1 MKANSLLKSLYFI
14 ATITFSINVFAN
26 NPEEKILLEN
36 DALKVEFDKKTGTLV
51 YMEYKKQGR
60 IIQKRQQLA
69 QSFKMWVPTTDRS
82 DNSILGKEH
91 SLSRYNLKGNKLIF
105 EWENLNSTT
114 VRNLNIKFTGIV
126 ELKKEGLVFT
136 GSLENKS
143 NLTVEA
149 IFWPYFGDLYL
160 PDKENETN
168 WMNFRYAGGLEKTPI
183 YPTFKNIPGY
193 HGVDYPI
200 QIHNVQYSHFG
211 LIQSND
217 QGIYV
222 GYHDTTDRINL
233 NFTFELKPGFE
244 YCLDSWMRFGKVAKE
259 DTIDGKLSHYE
270 FYCTHFPYTNTN
282 ETTELDPIVFNP
294 YQGDWHSG
302 ADFYKKWRTTWSNTL
317 PLPEWASDV
326 HAWMQIQINS
336 AEDRPMFPYNR
347 LTDYCK
353 ECLEYKVK
361 AIQLTG
367 WTNGGQDRGIP
378 SHDTDPLL
386 GTYDDL
392 KNAISACEKMGVKII
407 LFNKYTWADQSQD
420 WFKNE
425 LINYS
430 IKDQYGNYRVYP
442 GYQYVTPMQLSD
454 INTRRLIPMCPL
466 SDAWRKI
473 AVKEFNKSIELGAS
487 GMLYDENQHH
497 GGAMYCFD
505 KNHGHHVP
513 ASIYPGD
520 KLLQDDFTKVK
531 QQKKPDYLFCGES
544 NRDLQFQSYQMTYF
558 RIEGNHIPMHRY
570 VAPKEKMIMTIGG
583 HNDRKFVNIALKNNF
598 ILSYEPRN
606 FKGQLKEI
614 PRTMQYGRMMD
625 SLRKKYKEYLWDGI
639 FMDTEGVKV
648 FNKNEQYADYS
659 VFVNPKNGKQ
669 AIVIVNNDFVSS
681 VTISL
686 NTKKDYVQVSPE
698 NLKENTFGG
707 SISIGPLSAVVL
719 IEK

>member
-1 MKANSLLKSLYFI
+1 MKTRTLLKTLFFI
-14 ATITFSINVFAN
+14 VTIIYNIEVLGN
-26 NPEEKILLEN
+26 NPQYKILLEN
-36 DALKVEFDKKTGTLV
+36 DIVKVEFDKKTGTLV
-51 YMEYKKQGR
+51 YMEYKKTGW
-60 IIQKRQQLA
+60 IIENRQELA
-69 QSFKMWVPTTDRS
+69 QSFKMWVPTNDRR

-91 SLSRYNLKGNKLIF
+91 ELSGYNLKENKLIL

-114 VRNLNIKFTGIV
+114 TKNLDIKFTGIV
-126 ELKKEGLVFT
+126 ELKNEGLVFT
-136 GSLENKS
+136 ASLVNKS
-143 NLTVEA
+143 KLTVEA
-149 IFWPYFGDLYL
+149 IYWPYFGDLYL
-160 PDKENETN
+160 PEKENQTN
-168 WMNFRYAGGLEKTPI
+168 WLNFNYGGGMGKSPI
-183 YPTFKNIPGY
+183 YPNFRSTMGY
-193 HGVDYPI
+193 WGVEYPT
-200 QIHNVQYSHFG
+200 QTHSVQYAHFG
-211 LIQSND
+211 LIQSKD

-222 GYHDTTDRINL
+222 GNHDTTDRINL

-244 YCLDSWMRFGKVAKE
+244 YCHETWMSSGKVAKE
-259 DTIDGKLSHYE
+259 DTIDGQFSHYE

-282 ETTELDPIVFNP
+282 ETTELDSIIFNP
-294 YQGDWHSG
+294 YQGDWHAG
-302 ADFYKKWRTTWSNTL
+302 ADFYKKWRTTWSNTP

-326 HAWMQIQINS
+326 HSWMQIQINS
-336 AEDRPMFPYNR
+336 AEDRPMFPYNK

-367 WTNGGQDRGIP
+367 WTIDGQDRGDP
-378 SHDTDPLL
+378 CHDTDPLL

-392 KNAISACEKMGVKII
+392 KNAISECEKMGVKII

-425 LINYS
+425 LIKYS

-466 SDAWRKI
+466 SNEWRKI

-513 ASIYPGD
+513 ASIYPGV
-520 KLLQDDFTKVK
+520 KLLQDDFSKVK
-531 QQKKPDYLFCGES
+531 NKKNPDFLFCGES
-544 NRDLQFQSYQMTYF
+544 NRDLQFQSYHMTYF
-558 RIEGNHIPMHRY
+558 RVGADFIPMHRY

-606 FKGQLKEI
+606 FKGRLKEI
-614 PRTMQYGRMMD
+614 PRTMEYGRMMD
-625 SLRKKYKEYLWDGI
+625 NLRIKYKDYLWDGI

-648 FNKNEQYADYS
+648 FNKTNQYSDYS
-659 VFVNPKNGKQ
+659 VFINPKNGKL
-669 AIVIVNNDFVSS
+669 AIVIVNNRLDSPVTVNLDTEKDF
-681 VTISL
+681 I
-686 NTKKDYVQVSPE
+686 YVSPE
-698 NLKENTFGG
+698 NHEENEFVG
-707 SISIGPLSAVVL
+707 SISIASLSSIVL